1 MRPYKGYSAE
11 IWFEEDDAA
20 FHGIVAGIRDTV
32 HFEGEN
38 PDELMK
44 AFHDSVDDYLA
55 YCAER
60 GKEPQKPYSGN
71 IALRTTP
78 EIHQLVGQAAASEG
92 KSVNQWVSETLA
104 EAARKRVESG
114 ATHVRS

>member
-1 MRPYKGYSAE
+1 VRSYKGYSGSVE
-11 IWFEEDDAA
+11 FDEDDLV
-20 FHGIVAGIRDTV
+20 FHGRIIGIRDIVTY
-32 HFEGEN
+32 EAETAT
-38 PDELMK
+38 ELVQ

-114 ATHVRS
+114 ATRVRS

>member
-1 MRPYKGYSAE
+1 VKSYKGYSGSIE
-11 IWFEEDDAA
+11 FDEDDLV
-20 FHGIVAGIRDTV
+20 FHGRIIGIRDIITY
-32 HFEGEN
+32 EAETAA
-38 PDELMK
+38 ELVQ

-60 GKEPQKPYSGN
+60 SKEPQKPHSGN

-104 EAARKRVESG
+104 EAARKRVDSG
-114 ATHVRS
+114 ATRVRT